1 MYNKMWRNIMTMSFM
16 MKYLLANCQRTGSC
30 SRTSKWDFMERKDG
44 FIVYF
49 HRVSFL
55 TNKMLFLL
63 LWLLFTVFWY
73 LWAFNKWF
81 CTDYAKKCENKWYW
95 QIIFA
100 AGGLHRVHQISK
112 KACFRCHYDANS
124 DYFILLFLQFRTNPP
139 NSLWEKRLKRYN
151 NIYKQEKNNH
161 FFYLFVQLGCSCR

>member
-1 MYNKMWRNIMTMSFM
+1 MA
-16 MKYLLANCQRTGSC
+16 KYHDDEFYDEIFAGKLPKDWSC
-30 SRTSKWDFMERKDG
+30 SRTSKWNFMERKDG

-112 KACFRCHYDANS
+112 RACFRCPYDANS
-124 DYFILLFLQFRTNPP
+124 DYFFTIPAIWNEPAKQFMKKAAEEV
-139 NSLWEKRLKRYN
+139 WQY
-151 NIYKQEKNNH
+151 I
-161 FFYLFVQLGCSCR
+161 

>member
-63 LWLLFTVFWY
+63 LWLLFTYELLTNDFAQTMQRNARINDTGKSFLLRVVFTGSIRF
-73 LWAFNKWF
+73 L
-81 CTDYAKKCENKWYW
+81 KKHALDV
-95 QIIFA
+95 ITMRTVTIFFFT
-100 AGGLHRVHQISK
+100 IS
-112 KACFRCHYDANS
+112 A
-124 DYFILLFLQFRTNPP
+124 I
-139 NSLWEKRLKRYN
+139 
-151 NIYKQEKNNH
+151 
-161 FFYLFVQLGCSCR
+161 

>member
-112 KACFRCHYDANS
+112 KHALDVITMRTVTIFFFTIPAIWNEPAK
-124 DYFILLFLQFRTNPP
+124 QFMRKAA
-139 NSLWEKRLKRYN
+139 E
-151 NIYKQEKNNH
+151 E
-161 FFYLFVQLGCSCR
+161 V

>member
-1 MYNKMWRNIMTMSFM
+1 MA
-16 MKYLLANCQRTGSC
+16 KYHDDEFYDKIFAGKLPKDWSC
-30 SRTSKWDFMERKDG
+30 SRTSKWNFMERKDG

-63 LWLLFTVFWY
+63 LWLLFMVFWY

-112 KACFRCHYDANS
+112 KACFRCPYDANS
-124 DYFILLFLQFRTNPP
+124 DYFFLLFLQFGTNPP
-139 NSLWEKRLKRYN
+139 NSLWKKRLKRYD
-151 NIYKQEKNNH
+151 NIYKKEKINH
-161 FFYLFVQLGCSCR
+161 FF

>member
-1 MYNKMWRNIMTMSFM
+1 MYNTMWRNIMTMSFM

-30 SRTSKWDFMERKDG
+30 SRTSKWNFMERKDG
-44 FIVYF
+44 LIVYF

-55 TNKMLFLL
+55 TNKMLFSL
-63 LWLLFTVFWY
+63 LWLFFTVFWY

-124 DYFILLFLQFRTNPP
+124 DYFFLLFLQFGTNPP

-151 NIYKQEKNNH
+151 NIYKKEKNNN
-161 FFYLFVQLGCSCR
+161 FF

>member
-55 TNKMLFLL
+55 TNKMFLL

-81 CTDYAKKCENKWYW
+81 CTDYAKKFENKWYW

-100 AGGLHRVHQISK
+100 AVGLHRVHQISK

-124 DYFILLFLQFRTNPP
+124 DYF
-139 NSLWEKRLKRYN
+139 
-151 NIYKQEKNNH
+151 
-161 FFYLFVQLGCSCR
+161 FFYYSCNLERTRQTVYEKSGWRGITIYINKKKTITFSICLCN